1 MFQTYK
7 TSGLHF
13 FYLFGENIPL
23 KILFGKISFW
33 ELPKF
38 QALVLRNEQLVA
50 LLYTKCL
57 IPFIDVRKRTVNT
70 PLAERMRIILYAVAD
85 FLISN
90 VLSPNTCI
98 GEEETLARSKTIL
111 VLQWLLGCSILEGI
125 V

>member
-1 MFQTYK
+1 MFQTNE
-7 TSGLHF
+7 TSGLYF
-13 FYLFGENIPL
+13 FYLFGKKIP
-23 KILFGKISFW
+23 KNSIRKTSFR
-33 ELPKF
+33 ELPKL

-57 IPFIDVRKRTVNT
+57 IPCIDVRKRTINT

-98 GEEETLARSKTIL
+98 GEEETLVRSETIL
-111 VLQWLLGCSILEGI
+111 VLQWLLSSSILEGI

>member
-1 MFQTYK
+1 M
-7 TSGLHF
+7 
-13 FYLFGENIPL
+13 
-23 KILFGKISFW
+23 
-33 ELPKF
+33 
-38 QALVLRNEQLVA
+38 
-50 LLYTKCL
+50 
-57 IPFIDVRKRTVNT
+57 RKRTINT

-98 GEEETLARSKTIL
+98 GEEETLVRSETIL